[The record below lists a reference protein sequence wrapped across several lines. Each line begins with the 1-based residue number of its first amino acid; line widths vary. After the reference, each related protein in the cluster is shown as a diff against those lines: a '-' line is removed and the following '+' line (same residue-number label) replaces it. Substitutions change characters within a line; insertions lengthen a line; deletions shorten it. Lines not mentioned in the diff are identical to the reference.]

1 MHEIFSIINKQNKN
15 VDGKSK
21 STKTQGKNQQKVMIL
36 LNRSQINGNFILPN
50 MKQNED
56 KTVTIKKVY
65 FEAV

>member
-36 LNRSQINGNFILPN
+36 LNRSHINGNFILPN